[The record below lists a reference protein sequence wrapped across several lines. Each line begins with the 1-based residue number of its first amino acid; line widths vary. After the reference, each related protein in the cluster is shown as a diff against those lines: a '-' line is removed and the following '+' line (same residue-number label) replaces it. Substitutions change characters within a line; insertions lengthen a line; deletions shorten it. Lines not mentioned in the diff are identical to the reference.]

1 MKKKTLKNKKI
12 NKMNG
17 GQTYINPNNIR
28 MLSKYK
34 KQLPIQEFPIHQI
47 PIQEQIKYYQNIV
60 YELQKQQE
68 QAQLQKEQA
77 QAQLQKEQAQLQ
89 KEQAKAHLQQENKF
103 YNEYKNKFVKL
114 SKSKKKCSKNNKINC
129 NNRFTKPP
137 HHYSGPF

>member
-34 KQLPIQEFPIHQI
+34 KQLPIQQFPIHQI

-77 QAQLQKEQAQLQ
+77 QAQAQSQ
-89 KEQAKAHLQQENKF
+89 AHLQQENKF